1 MNEVFN
7 MKKKFFFSCNVE
19 SHRLCTTP
27 FFNIYVEMIILSTV
41 RFHSSFPLSE
51 DENNSDNDFEYYSR
65 GLY

>member
-1 MNEVFN
+1 MYY
-7 MKKKFFFSCNVE
+7 
-19 SHRLCTTP
+19 P